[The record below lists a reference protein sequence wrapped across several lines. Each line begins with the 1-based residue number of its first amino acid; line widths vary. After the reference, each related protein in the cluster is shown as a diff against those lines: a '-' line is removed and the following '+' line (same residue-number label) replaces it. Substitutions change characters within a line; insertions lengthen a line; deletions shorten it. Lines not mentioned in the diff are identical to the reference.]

1 MSRIIALLTDYGY
14 TDTYVAQ
21 VKAVLWSLCPTCEIL
36 DLTHGVAP
44 QNVRSGAYL
53 LATATPYLPDG
64 TIVIAVV
71 DPGVGTE
78 RRAVAVQG
86 ARHIYL
92 APDNGLLSLAL
103 RDDPPTLAVSLD
115 NPRYHLPQV
124 SATFHGRDIFAPCAA
139 HLANGVP
146 LRALGTAIDTAS
158 LATLPDM
165 EPEFLGDVIR
175 CKPLHIDHFG
185 NVVFNLRSTDIP
197 VRDSTPDACTEE
209 SVDTTGVKLGVDT
222 TVSATVSDD
231 STDTITRTTETET
244 RTDTIT
250 RATETEL
257 STDKNVRATKT
268 ETRTDKNV
276 RATVRLP
283 LVRTFGEVAWGE
295 PLAYWGSNG
304 YLEIAVNGGSAAER
318 LQVSE
323 ASVLELQIETNA
335 F

>member
-64 TIVIAVV
+64 TVVIAVV
-71 DPGVGTE
+71 DPGVGTA

-92 APDNGLLSLAL
+92 APDNGLLRLAL

-146 LRALGTAIDTAS
+146 LSALGSAIDTAS
-158 LATLPDM
+158 LATLPDT

-185 NVVFNLRSTDIP
+185 NVVFNLRSTD
-197 VRDSTPDACTEE
+197 R
-209 SVDTTGVKLGVDT
+209 
-222 TVSATVSDD
+222 
-231 STDTITRTTETET
+231 
-244 RTDTIT
+244 
-250 RATETEL
+250 
-257 STDKNVRATKT
+257 NVRATT
-268 ETRTDKNV
+268 PENSTDRNVHATIVSEGTDRNV
-276 RATVRLP
+276 RAKVRLP

-304 YLEIAVNGGSAAER
+304 YLEVAVNGGSAAET
-318 LQVSE
+318 LGIGYDT
-323 ASVLELQIETNA
+323 VLEVSMG
-335 F
+335 

>member
-1 MSRIIALLTDYGY
+1 MSRLIALLTDYGY

-21 VKAVLWSLCPTCEIL
+21 VKAVLLSICPTCEIL

-44 QNVRSGAYL
+44 QKVRSGAYL

-124 SATFHGRDIFAPCAA
+124 SDTFHGRDIFAPCAA

-146 LRALGTAIDTAS
+146 LRALGTALDTTS

-165 EPEFLGDVIR
+165 EPEFLGRVIR

-185 NVVFNLRSTDIP
+185 NVVFNLRRADIPVRANAPSSTDIP
-197 VRDSTPDACTEE
+197 IPANAPS
-209 SVDTTGVKLGVDT
+209 
-222 TVSATVSDD
+222 
-231 STDTITRTTETET
+231 STDIP
-244 RTDTIT
+244 I
-250 RATETEL
+250 
-257 STDKNVRATKT
+257 
-268 ETRTDKNV
+268 
-276 RATVRLP
+276 P
-283 LVRTFGEVAWGE
+283 
-295 PLAYWGSNG
+295 
-304 YLEIAVNGGSAAER
+304 
-318 LQVSE
+318 
-323 ASVLELQIETNA
+323 TNA
-335 F
+335 PSS